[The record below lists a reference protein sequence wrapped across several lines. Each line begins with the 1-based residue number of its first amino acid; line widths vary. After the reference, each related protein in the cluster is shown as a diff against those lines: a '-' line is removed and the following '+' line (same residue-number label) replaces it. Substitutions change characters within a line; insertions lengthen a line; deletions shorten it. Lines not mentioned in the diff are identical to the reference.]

1 MVQDRHLALAEAFAL
16 GALEAPE
23 RAAFESHLAS
33 GCAGCGAAVEA
44 ARDALAALPLSYE
57 APALPPVIRTTV
69 LELAEAP
76 ALPLD
81 PGAYAWEEPSPGVR
95 VAVVKVDASRSVCA
109 SLIWASPGARYPLH
123 RHLGDETTLILQGAC
138 RDEHGSYAAG
148 DVARMRA
155 GSTHRVEFLP
165 GEDCI
170 GYLVSYQGHEILGD

>member
-1 MVQDRHLALAEAFAL
+1 MVEDRHVALAQAFAL
-16 GALEAPE
+16 GALEAGE
-23 RAAFESHLAS
+23 RIEFEGHLAS
-33 GCAGCGAAVEA
+33 GCPGCRAAVES
-44 ARDALAALPLSYE
+44 ARDAIAALPSSYE
-57 APALPPVIRTTV
+57 TEALNPVIRATV

-76 ALPLD
+76 SLPLD
-81 PGAYAWEEPSPGVR
+81 TAAYTWQEPYPGVR
-95 VAVVKVDASRSVCA
+95 IAVVKLDPARAFCA

-155 GSTHRVEFLP
+155 GSTHGLEVLP

-170 GYLVSYQGHEILGD
+170 GYVVARGGHEVLDD